1 MVMTSHCTCTEF
13 HNTCA
18 MLDNNNVDSD
28 ETQVEDQDQDLTCV
42 PEDDHSLV
50 IPESLEQE
58 G

>member
-1 MVMTSHCTCTEF
+1 
-13 HNTCA
+13 

-28 ETQVEDQDQDLTCV
+28 ETQVEDQDLTCV

>member
-1 MVMTSHCTCTEF
+1 MTSHCICTEF